1 MDDEDEDAGDEVSE
15 DDAAEDESEES
26 EDAED
31 EEIGEDE
38 IEDGSDA
45 EAVSEG
51 VARLVAEIDR
61 AVVTIENLK
70 RENVELQQENQTL
83 RGDVSLL
90 EEELVD
96 LRSDRDRLQEIYN
109 DNAPLID
116 NKPEILNKVEAA
128 LESLSAL
135 NAERNE

>member
-1 MDDEDEDAGDEVSE
+1 M
-15 DDAAEDESEES
+15 
-26 EDAED
+26 
-31 EEIGEDE
+31 
-38 IEDGSDA
+38 
-45 EAVSEG
+45 SEG

-70 RENVELQQENQTL
+70 RENVELQQANQTL

>member
-1 MDDEDEDAGDEVSE
+1 M
-15 DDAAEDESEES
+15 
-26 EDAED
+26 
-31 EEIGEDE
+31 
-38 IEDGSDA
+38 
-45 EAVSEG
+45 SEG